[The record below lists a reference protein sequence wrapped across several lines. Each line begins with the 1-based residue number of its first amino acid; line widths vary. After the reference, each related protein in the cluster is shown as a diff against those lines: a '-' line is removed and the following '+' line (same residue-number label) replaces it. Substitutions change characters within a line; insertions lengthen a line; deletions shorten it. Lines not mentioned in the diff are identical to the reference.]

1 MHTSDISEMLDFL
14 GIGDVEELF
23 KDIPERFRI
32 KSLDI
37 PPGLSEMEVIAY
49 LKNLSSMNSRT
60 ARCFLGAGIYDVFIP
75 SIVMEVLRRS
85 ELYTS
90 YTPYQSEMSQGLLQL
105 IFEYQ
110 SLMSELTGMEV
121 INASMYDGSSALG
134 EGALMCTR
142 IREGSYFLIPRAMAP
157 WKKSVLR
164 NYLQGTG
171 TIVREYGFDPQT
183 GKSDFNELL
192 SSSKDACGVYV
203 EMPGFFGLYEEEIL
217 DLKESLG
224 NVPLVVGV
232 NPSSLATTV
241 PPGDYGADIV
251 VGDGQSL
258 GLGLNFG
265 GPLLGI
271 LGCRKEYVRKMPG
284 RLVGLTT
291 DSEGRR
297 AFCLTL
303 QAREQHIRRAKA
315 NSNICTNQTLLAIAA
330 MVYIAAMGPEGMRE
344 VANRTEE
351 NRASAVELLRSERF
365 HPRFSG
371 PGYNEVVLETE
382 RNPSEIFNELLRYS
396 IIGGLP
402 LNTMF
407 PELGNSSLW
416 AFNEV
421 MQRADIESLMS
432 VLEEI
437 V

>member
-224 NVPLVVGV
+224 NIPLVVGV

-330 MVYIAAMGPEGMRE
+330 MVYIAAMGP
-344 VANRTEE
+344 
-351 NRASAVELLRSERF
+351 
-365 HPRFSG
+365 
-371 PGYNEVVLETE
+371 
-382 RNPSEIFNELLRYS
+382 
-396 IIGGLP
+396 
-402 LNTMF
+402 
-407 PELGNSSLW
+407 
-416 AFNEV
+416 
-421 MQRADIESLMS
+421 
-432 VLEEI
+432 
-437 V
+437 

>member
-142 IREGSYFLIPRAMAP
+142 IREGSYFLIPRAMTP

-203 EMPGFFGLYEEEIL
+203 EMPRIPP
-217 DLKESLG
+217 
-224 NVPLVVGV
+224 VP
-232 NPSSLATTV
+232 
-241 PPGDYGADIV
+241 
-251 VGDGQSL
+251 
-258 GLGLNFG
+258 
-265 GPLLGI
+265 
-271 LGCRKEYVRKMPG
+271 
-284 RLVGLTT
+284 
-291 DSEGRR
+291 
-297 AFCLTL
+297 
-303 QAREQHIRRAKA
+303 
-315 NSNICTNQTLLAIAA
+315 
-330 MVYIAAMGPEGMRE
+330 
-344 VANRTEE
+344 
-351 NRASAVELLRSERF
+351 
-365 HPRFSG
+365 
-371 PGYNEVVLETE
+371 
-382 RNPSEIFNELLRYS
+382 
-396 IIGGLP
+396 
-402 LNTMF
+402 
-407 PELGNSSLW
+407 
-416 AFNEV
+416 
-421 MQRADIESLMS
+421 
-432 VLEEI
+432 
-437 V
+437 